1 MASDSGSEP
10 DVDNLDNRSVTWSQQ
25 DRDIVSSCHVD
36 LLRSE
41 HWVLK
46 RAARRPQEAKINAVG
61 DRDG

>member
-1 MASDSGSEP
+1 
-10 DVDNLDNRSVTWSQQ
+10 LDNRSVTWSQQ